1 MHPMT
6 PEQRT
11 DAGFFLWPGQN
22 PAAPELVTSVACRA
36 RALEEAAG
44 DREALVK
51 FTRDTAAVVRRLL
64 DAEQQ
69 LATCRRL
76 LAEAVVTADHLPDD
90 GLTAGDLLHLLTGSG
105 LDLTADIE
113 AAEALREAEA
123 LAGVG

>member
-6 PEQRT
+6 PEQRGE
-11 DAGFFLWPGQN
+11 ARFYVPLGQN
-22 PAAPELVTSVACRA
+22 PAAPELVAHVACGA
-36 RALEEAAG
+36 RALEMTATDKAAARLG
-44 DREALVK
+44 
-51 FTRDTAAVVRRLL
+51 RDTIAVVQRLL

-105 LDLTADIE
+105 LDLRADIE
-113 AAEALREAEA
+113 AAEALREAEQ